1 MKANNFLSNEH
12 AQMGGMGG
20 VAIGAALTLVVL
32 GVLLYVGLDI
42 MQGVDDSS
50 SIESG
55 DTFYNASTDITSG
68 VETSFSLTG
77 TLMLVIIAAA
87 IISVL
92 LMFAVVR

>member
-1 MKANNFLSNEH
+1 MKANSFLSRDD
-12 AQMGGMGG
+12 AQVTGMGG

-50 SIESG
+50 TIESG
-55 DTFYNASTDITSG
+55 DTFYNASTDVTQG

>member
-1 MKANNFLSNEH
+1 MSANSFLANDKAQVS
-12 AQMGGMGG
+12 GMGG
-20 VAIGAALTLVVL
+20 VAISAALTLVVL

-50 SIESG
+50 TINVG
-55 DTFYNASTDITSG
+55 DTFYNASTAVTSG
-68 VETSFSLTG
+68 VDTSFSLTG